1 MVKVTIRADGIGNHL
16 RGRIPSAVQAVGRAV
31 IASCEPFVPYAT
43 GELCHSAVFLPAEE
57 GTGTVVYRASHASL
71 CYYAEREFSRK
82 HHPQACAH
90 WFEAA
95 KAVDLEKWRK
105 IAASAITSQSRG

>member
-1 MVKVTIRADGIGNHL
+1 MVKVTVQANGVGGSL
-16 RGRIPSAVQAVGRAV
+16 LGRIPAALWAVGREV
-31 IASCEPFVPYAT
+31 IASCDPFVPYAT
-43 GELCHSAVFLPAEE
+43 GELCHSAVFLSAGNGVGE
-57 GTGTVVYRASHASL
+57 VVYRAGHASL
-71 CYYAEREFSRK
+71 CYYAEREFSRS

-105 IAASAITSQSRG
+105 AAASAITAQGRK